1 MWHFTVA
8 IFFTPGPKYGISVW
22 LQNTLASL
30 NMNMDVELNIK
41 DTVKNCC
48 IFDNSGFLKMFST
61 CTKLYML
68 I

>member
-1 MWHFTVA
+1 
-8 IFFTPGPKYGISVW
+8 
-22 LQNTLASL
+22 
-30 NMNMDVELNIK
+30 MDVELNIK
-41 DTVKNCC
+41 DTVKICC